1 MNEIS
6 QRIIISLSNE
16 KRGIPMG
23 HLIYIADDEA
33 NIRDLIKSFL
43 ESDGYTVAAFATGDE
58 LTEAFDREP
67 ADLVILDIMMPGT
80 DGLTVCKQLREKS
93 SVPII
98 ILTAKDS
105 EYDYV
110 HGITI
115 GSDDYLTKPF
125 RPTALLM
132 RVRSLLRRMEMNE
145 KSDQTIRS
153 GDKDVSVGDLTFSAE
168 KNELFCGGKTVK
180 LTRTELRMLLYMMKN
195 PQKAYS
201 REELLNEIWGFDTK
215 VETRVTDETLRRIRK
230 QLSLCGSN
238 VSVRTM
244 WGFGYRIE
252 VDGDQK

>member
-1 MNEIS
+1 MNHS
-6 QRIIISLSNE
+6 
-16 KRGIPMG
+16 
-23 HLIYIADDEA
+23 IYIADDEK

-43 ESDGYTVAAFATGDE
+43 ESDGYEVSAFETGDE
-58 LTEAFDREP
+58 LKAVFDEKP

-80 DGLTVCKQLREKS
+80 DGLTLCRKLREKS

-110 HGITI
+110 QGITI

-132 RVRSLLRRMEMNE
+132 RVRSLLRRMDMNE
-145 KSDQTIRS
+145 KGDRSSKMSDEDIS
-153 GDKDVSVGDLTFSAE
+153 IGDLTFSGRR
-168 KNELFCGGKTVK
+168 NEILCGGRPVK
-180 LTRTELRMLLYMMKN
+180 LTRTELKMLSYMMKN
-195 PQKAYS
+195 PEKAYS
-201 REELLNEIWGFDTK
+201 RDELLNAIWGYDTK

-230 QLSLCGSN
+230 QLSACESN

-252 VDGDQK
+252 VNGDKK

>member
-1 MNEIS
+1 MS
-6 QRIIISLSNE
+6 HS
-16 KRGIPMG
+16 
-23 HLIYIADDEA
+23 IYIADDEE

-43 ESDGYTVAAFATGDE
+43 KSDGYEVSAFETGDE
-58 LTEAFDREP
+58 LKAVFDEKP

-80 DGLTVCKQLREKS
+80 DGLTLCRKLREKS

-110 HGITI
+110 QGITI

-132 RVRSLLRRMEMNE
+132 RVRSLLRRMDMNE
-145 KSDQTIRS
+145 KGDRSSKMSDEDIS
-153 GDKDVSVGDLTFSAE
+153 IGDLTFSGRR
-168 KNELFCGGKTVK
+168 NEILCGGRPVK
-180 LTRTELRMLLYMMKN
+180 LTRTELKMLSYMMKN
-195 PQKAYS
+195 PEKAYS
-201 REELLNEIWGFDTK
+201 RDELLNAIWGYDTK

-230 QLSLCGSN
+230 QLSACESN

-252 VDGDQK
+252 VNGDKK

>member
-1 MNEIS
+1 MS
-6 QRIIISLSNE
+6 HS
-16 KRGIPMG
+16 
-23 HLIYIADDEA
+23 IYIADDEK

-43 ESDGYTVAAFATGDE
+43 ESDGYEVSAFETGDE
-58 LTEAFDREP
+58 LEAAFDKKP

-80 DGLTVCKQLREKS
+80 DGLTICKELREKS

-132 RVRSLLRRMEMNE
+132 RVRSLLRRMDMNE
-145 KSDQTIRS
+145 KSDRQQKEATDNI
-153 GDKDVSVGDLTFSAE
+153 SVGDLTFSGE
-168 KNELFCGGKTVK
+168 KNQIFCNGKPVK
-180 LTRTELRMLLYMMKN
+180 LTRTELKMLLYMMKN
-195 PQKAYS
+195 PDKAYS
-201 REELLNEIWGFDTK
+201 RDELLNIIWGYDTA

-230 QLSLCGSN
+230 QLSAYNSN
-238 VSVRTM
+238 VSIRTM

-252 VDGDQK
+252 VDGDKK

>member
-1 MNEIS
+1 MS
-6 QRIIISLSNE
+6 HS
-16 KRGIPMG
+16 
-23 HLIYIADDEA
+23 IYIADDER

-43 ESDGYTVAAFATGDE
+43 ESDGYEVSAFETGDE
-58 LTEAFDREP
+58 LKAAFDEKP

-80 DGLTVCKQLREKS
+80 DGLTVCKQLREES
-93 SVPII
+93 GVPII

-132 RVRSLLRRMEMNE
+132 RVRSLLRRMDMNE
-145 KSDQTIRS
+145 KSDHSSKASEEDTGI
-153 GDKDVSVGDLTFSAE
+153 GDLTFSSSR
-168 KNELFCGGKTVK
+168 NEILCSGKPIK
-180 LTRTELRMLLYMMKN
+180 LTRTELKMLSYMMKN
-195 PQKAYS
+195 PDKAYS
-201 REELLNEIWGFDTK
+201 REELLEAIWDFDTK

-230 QLSLCGSN
+230 QLSACESN
-238 VSVRTM
+238 VSVKTM

-252 VDGDQK
+252 VNGDKK

>member
-1 MNEIS
+1 MS
-6 QRIIISLSNE
+6 HS
-16 KRGIPMG
+16 
-23 HLIYIADDEA
+23 IYIADDEK

-43 ESDGYTVAAFATGDE
+43 ESDGYEVPAFETGDE
-58 LTEAFDREP
+58 LKAVFDEKP

-80 DGLTVCKQLREKS
+80 DGLTLCRKLREES

-110 HGITI
+110 QGITI

-132 RVRSLLRRMEMNE
+132 RVRSLLRRMDMNE
-145 KSDQTIRS
+145 KGDRSSKMSDEDIS
-153 GDKDVSVGDLTFSAE
+153 IGDLTFSGRR
-168 KNELFCGGKTVK
+168 NEILCGGRPVK
-180 LTRTELRMLLYMMKN
+180 LTRTELKMLSYMMKN
-195 PQKAYS
+195 PEKAYS
-201 REELLNEIWGFDTK
+201 RDELLNAIWGYDTK

-230 QLSLCGSN
+230 QLSACESN

-252 VDGDQK
+252 VNGDKK

>member
-1 MNEIS
+1 MS
-6 QRIIISLSNE
+6 HS
-16 KRGIPMG
+16 
-23 HLIYIADDEA
+23 IYIADDER

-43 ESDGYTVAAFATGDE
+43 ESDGYEVSAFETGDE
-58 LTEAFDREP
+58 LKAAFDEKP

-93 SVPII
+93 GVPII

-132 RVRSLLRRMEMNE
+132 RVRSLLRRMDMNE
-145 KSDQTIRS
+145 KSDHSSKASEEDTGI
-153 GDKDVSVGDLTFSAE
+153 GDLTFSSSR
-168 KNELFCGGKTVK
+168 NEILCSGKPIK
-180 LTRTELRMLLYMMKN
+180 LTRTELKMLSYMMKN
-195 PQKAYS
+195 PDKAYS
-201 REELLNEIWGFDTK
+201 RDELLEAIWGFDTK

-230 QLSLCGSN
+230 QLSACESN
-238 VSVRTM
+238 VSVKTM

-252 VDGDQK
+252 VNGDKK

>member
-1 MNEIS
+1 MS
-6 QRIIISLSNE
+6 HS
-16 KRGIPMG
+16 
-23 HLIYIADDEA
+23 IYIADDEKD
-33 NIRDLIKSFL
+33 IRDLIKSFL
-43 ESDGYTVAAFATGDE
+43 ESDGYEVSAFETGDE
-58 LTEAFDREP
+58 LKAVFDEKP

-80 DGLTVCKQLREKS
+80 DGLTLCRKLREKS

-110 HGITI
+110 QGITI

-132 RVRSLLRRMEMNE
+132 RVRSLLRRMDMNE
-145 KSDQTIRS
+145 KGDRSSKMSDEDIS
-153 GDKDVSVGDLTFSAE
+153 IGDLTFSGRR
-168 KNELFCGGKTVK
+168 NEILCGGRPVK
-180 LTRTELRMLLYMMKN
+180 LTRTELKMLSYMMKN
-195 PQKAYS
+195 PEKAYS
-201 REELLNEIWGFDTK
+201 RDELLNAIWGYDTK

-230 QLSLCGSN
+230 QLSACESN

-252 VDGDQK
+252 VNGDKK

>member
-1 MNEIS
+1 MS
-6 QRIIISLSNE
+6 HS
-16 KRGIPMG
+16 
-23 HLIYIADDEA
+23 IYIADDEK

-43 ESDGYTVAAFATGDE
+43 ESDGYEVSAFETGDE
-58 LTEAFDREP
+58 LKAAFDEKP

-80 DGLTVCKQLREKS
+80 DGLTLCRKLREES

-110 HGITI
+110 QGITI

-132 RVRSLLRRMEMNE
+132 RVRSLLRRMDMNE
-145 KSDQTIRS
+145 KGDRSSKMSDEDIS
-153 GDKDVSVGDLTFSAE
+153 IGDLTFSGRR
-168 KNELFCGGKTVK
+168 NEILCGGRPVK
-180 LTRTELRMLLYMMKN
+180 LTRTELKMLSYMMKN
-195 PQKAYS
+195 PEKAYS
-201 REELLNEIWGFDTK
+201 RDELPNAIWGYDTK

-230 QLSLCGSN
+230 QLSACESN

-252 VDGDQK
+252 VNGDKK

>member
-1 MNEIS
+1 
-6 QRIIISLSNE
+6 
-16 KRGIPMG
+16 MG
-23 HLIYIADDEA
+23 HSIYIADDEE

-43 ESDGYTVAAFATGDE
+43 ESDGYTVSAFATGDE
-58 LTEAFDREP
+58 LAEAFEKKP

-80 DGLTVCKQLREKS
+80 DGLTLCKQLREKS

-125 RPTALLM
+125 RPTTLLM
-132 RVRSLLRRMEMNE
+132 RVRSLLRRMDMNE
-145 KSDQTIRS
+145 RSDQYAKYSER
-153 GDKDVSVGDLTFSAE
+153 DVKVGDLTFSVE
-168 KNELFCGGKTVK
+168 RNEIFCGSRPIK
-180 LTRTELRMLLYMMKN
+180 LTRTELKMLSYMMQN

-201 REELLNEIWGFDTK
+201 RDELLNAIWGYDTK

-252 VDGDQK
+252 VNGDEK

>member
-1 MNEIS
+1 MS
-6 QRIIISLSNE
+6 HS
-16 KRGIPMG
+16 
-23 HLIYIADDEA
+23 IYIADDER

-43 ESDGYTVAAFATGDE
+43 ESDGYEVSAFETGDE
-58 LTEAFDREP
+58 LKAAFDEKP

-80 DGLTVCKQLREKS
+80 DGLTVCKQLREES
-93 SVPII
+93 GVPII

-132 RVRSLLRRMEMNE
+132 RVRSLLRRMDMNE
-145 KSDQTIRS
+145 KNDHTSKASEEDIS
-153 GDKDVSVGDLTFSAE
+153 IGDLTFSSSR
-168 KNELFCGGKTVK
+168 NEILCSGKPIK
-180 LTRTELRMLLYMMKN
+180 LTRTELKMLSYMMKN
-195 PQKAYS
+195 PDKAYS
-201 REELLNEIWGFDTK
+201 RDELLEAIWGFDTK

-230 QLSLCGSN
+230 QLSACESN
-238 VSVRTM
+238 VSVKTM

-252 VDGDQK
+252 VNGDKK

>member
-1 MNEIS
+1 MS
-6 QRIIISLSNE
+6 HS
-16 KRGIPMG
+16 
-23 HLIYIADDEA
+23 IYIADDEK

-43 ESDGYTVAAFATGDE
+43 ESDGYEVSAFETGDE
-58 LTEAFDREP
+58 LKAVFDEKP

-80 DGLTVCKQLREKS
+80 DGLTLCRKLREES

-110 HGITI
+110 QGITI

-132 RVRSLLRRMEMNE
+132 RVRSLLRRMDMNE
-145 KSDQTIRS
+145 KGDRSSKMSDEDIS
-153 GDKDVSVGDLTFSAE
+153 IGDLTFSGRR
-168 KNELFCGGKTVK
+168 NEILCGGRPVK
-180 LTRTELRMLLYMMKN
+180 LTRTELKMLSYMMKN
-195 PQKAYS
+195 PEKAYS
-201 REELLNEIWGFDTK
+201 RDELLNAIWGHDTK

-230 QLSLCGSN
+230 QLSACESN

-252 VDGDQK
+252 VNGDKK

>member
-1 MNEIS
+1 MNHS
-6 QRIIISLSNE
+6 
-16 KRGIPMG
+16 
-23 HLIYIADDEA
+23 IYIADDEK

-43 ESDGYTVAAFATGDE
+43 ESDGYEVSAFETGDE
-58 LTEAFDREP
+58 LKAVFDEKP

-80 DGLTVCKQLREKS
+80 DGLTLCRKLREKS

-110 HGITI
+110 QGITI

-132 RVRSLLRRMEMNE
+132 RVRSLLRRMDMNE
-145 KSDQTIRS
+145 KGDRSSKMSDEDIS
-153 GDKDVSVGDLTFSAE
+153 IGDLTFSGRR
-168 KNELFCGGKTVK
+168 NEILCGGRPVK
-180 LTRTELRMLLYMMKN
+180 LTRTELKMLSYMMKN
-195 PQKAYS
+195 PEKAYS
-201 REELLNEIWGFDTK
+201 REELLNAIWGYDTK

-230 QLSLCGSN
+230 QLSACESN

-252 VDGDQK
+252 VNGDKK

>member
-1 MNEIS
+1 MS
-6 QRIIISLSNE
+6 HS
-16 KRGIPMG
+16 
-23 HLIYIADDEA
+23 IYIADDEE

-43 ESDGYTVAAFATGDE
+43 KSDGYEVSAFETGDE
-58 LTEAFDREP
+58 LKKVFDEKP

-80 DGLTVCKQLREKS
+80 DGLTLCRKLREKS

-110 HGITI
+110 QGITI

-132 RVRSLLRRMEMNE
+132 RVRSLLRRMDMNE
-145 KSDQTIRS
+145 KGDRSSKMSDEDIS
-153 GDKDVSVGDLTFSAE
+153 IGDLTFSGRR
-168 KNELFCGGKTVK
+168 NEILCGGRPVK
-180 LTRTELRMLLYMMKN
+180 LTRTELKMLSYMMKN
-195 PQKAYS
+195 PEKAYS
-201 REELLNEIWGFDTK
+201 RDELLNAIWGYDTK

-230 QLSLCGSN
+230 QLSACESN

-252 VDGDQK
+252 VNGDKK

>member
-1 MNEIS
+1 MS
-6 QRIIISLSNE
+6 HS
-16 KRGIPMG
+16 
-23 HLIYIADDEA
+23 IYIADDER

-43 ESDGYTVAAFATGDE
+43 ESDGYEVSAFETGDE
-58 LTEAFDREP
+58 LKVAFDEKP

-80 DGLTVCKQLREKS
+80 DGLTVCKQLREES
-93 SVPII
+93 GVPII

-132 RVRSLLRRMEMNE
+132 RVRSLLRRMDMNE
-145 KSDQTIRS
+145 KSDHSSKASEEDTSI
-153 GDKDVSVGDLTFSAE
+153 GDLTFSSSR
-168 KNELFCGGKTVK
+168 NEILCSGKPIK
-180 LTRTELRMLLYMMKN
+180 LTRTELKMLSYMMKN
-195 PQKAYS
+195 PDKAYS
-201 REELLNEIWGFDTK
+201 RDELLEAIWGFDTK

-230 QLSLCGSN
+230 QLSACESN
-238 VSVRTM
+238 VSVKTM

-252 VDGDQK
+252 VNGDKK

>member
-1 MNEIS
+1 MS
-6 QRIIISLSNE
+6 HS
-16 KRGIPMG
+16 
-23 HLIYIADDEA
+23 IYIADDER

-43 ESDGYTVAAFATGDE
+43 ESDGYEVSAFETGDE
-58 LTEAFDREP
+58 LKAAFDEKP

-80 DGLTVCKQLREKS
+80 DGLTVCKQLREES

-132 RVRSLLRRMEMNE
+132 RVRSLLRRMDMNE
-145 KSDQTIRS
+145 KSDHSSKASEEDTSI
-153 GDKDVSVGDLTFSAE
+153 GDLTFSSSR
-168 KNELFCGGKTVK
+168 NEMLCSGKPIK
-180 LTRTELRMLLYMMKN
+180 LTRTELKMLSYMMKN
-195 PQKAYS
+195 PDKAYS
-201 REELLNEIWGFDTK
+201 RDELLEAIWGFDTK

-230 QLSLCGSN
+230 QLSACESN
-238 VSVRTM
+238 VSVKTM

-252 VDGDQK
+252 VNGDKK

>member
-1 MNEIS
+1 MS
-6 QRIIISLSNE
+6 HS
-16 KRGIPMG
+16 
-23 HLIYIADDEA
+23 IYIADDER

-43 ESDGYTVAAFATGDE
+43 ESDGYEVSAFETGDE
-58 LTEAFDREP
+58 LKAAFDEKP

-80 DGLTVCKQLREKS
+80 DGLTVCKQLREES
-93 SVPII
+93 GVPII

-132 RVRSLLRRMEMNE
+132 RVRSLLRRMDMNE
-145 KSDQTIRS
+145 KSDHTSKASEEDIS
-153 GDKDVSVGDLTFSAE
+153 IGDLTFSSSR
-168 KNELFCGGKTVK
+168 NEILCSGKPIK
-180 LTRTELRMLLYMMKN
+180 LTRTELKMLSYMMKN
-195 PQKAYS
+195 PDKAYS
-201 REELLNEIWGFDTK
+201 RDELLEAIWGFDTK

-230 QLSLCGSN
+230 QLSTCESN
-238 VSVRTM
+238 VSVKTM

-252 VDGDQK
+252 VNGDKK

>member
-1 MNEIS
+1 MS
-6 QRIIISLSNE
+6 HS
-16 KRGIPMG
+16 
-23 HLIYIADDEA
+23 IYIADDEK

-43 ESDGYTVAAFATGDE
+43 ESDGYEVYAFETGDE
-58 LTEAFDREP
+58 LKAVFDEKP

-80 DGLTVCKQLREKS
+80 DGLTLCRKLREES

-110 HGITI
+110 QGITI

-132 RVRSLLRRMEMNE
+132 RVRSLLRRMDMNE
-145 KSDQTIRS
+145 KGDRSSKMSDEDIS
-153 GDKDVSVGDLTFSAE
+153 IGDLTFSGRR
-168 KNELFCGGKTVK
+168 NEILCGGRPVK
-180 LTRTELRMLLYMMKN
+180 LTRTELKMLSYMMKN
-195 PQKAYS
+195 PEKAYS
-201 REELLNEIWGFDTK
+201 RDELLNAIWGYDTK

-230 QLSLCGSN
+230 QLSACESN

-252 VDGDQK
+252 VNGDKK

>member
-1 MNEIS
+1 MS
-6 QRIIISLSNE
+6 HS
-16 KRGIPMG
+16 
-23 HLIYIADDEA
+23 IYIADDER

-43 ESDGYTVAAFATGDE
+43 ESDGYEVSAFETGDE
-58 LTEAFDREP
+58 LKAAFDEKP

-80 DGLTVCKQLREKS
+80 DGLTVCKQLREES
-93 SVPII
+93 GVPII

-132 RVRSLLRRMEMNE
+132 RVRSLLRRMDMNE
-145 KSDQTIRS
+145 KSDHSSKASEEDTGI
-153 GDKDVSVGDLTFSAE
+153 GDLTFSSSR
-168 KNELFCGGKTVK
+168 NEILCSGKPIK
-180 LTRTELRMLLYMMKN
+180 ITRTELKMLSYMMKN
-195 PQKAYS
+195 PDKAYS
-201 REELLNEIWGFDTK
+201 REELLEAIWGFDTK

-230 QLSLCGSN
+230 QLSACESN
-238 VSVRTM
+238 VSVKTM

-252 VDGDQK
+252 VNGDKK

>member
-1 MNEIS
+1 MS
-6 QRIIISLSNE
+6 HS
-16 KRGIPMG
+16 
-23 HLIYIADDEA
+23 IYIADDER

-43 ESDGYTVAAFATGDE
+43 ESDGYEVSAFETGDE
-58 LTEAFDREP
+58 LKAAFDEKP

-80 DGLTVCKQLREKS
+80 DGLTVCKQLREES

-132 RVRSLLRRMEMNE
+132 RVRSLLRRMDMNE
-145 KSDQTIRS
+145 KSDHSSKASEEDTGI
-153 GDKDVSVGDLTFSAE
+153 GDLTFSSSR
-168 KNELFCGGKTVK
+168 NEILCSGKPIK
-180 LTRTELRMLLYMMKN
+180 LTRTELKMLSYMMKN
-195 PQKAYS
+195 PDKAYS
-201 REELLNEIWGFDTK
+201 RDELLEAIWGFDTK

-230 QLSLCGSN
+230 QLSACESN
-238 VSVRTM
+238 VSVKTM

-252 VDGDQK
+252 VNGDKK

>member
-1 MNEIS
+1 MS
-6 QRIIISLSNE
+6 HS
-16 KRGIPMG
+16 
-23 HLIYIADDEA
+23 IYIADDER

-43 ESDGYTVAAFATGDE
+43 ESDGYEVSAFETGDE
-58 LTEAFDREP
+58 LKSAFDEKP

-80 DGLTVCKQLREKS
+80 DGLTVCKQLREES
-93 SVPII
+93 GVPII

-132 RVRSLLRRMEMNE
+132 RVRSLLRRMDMNE
-145 KSDQTIRS
+145 KSDHSSKASEEDTSI
-153 GDKDVSVGDLTFSAE
+153 GDLTFSSSR
-168 KNELFCGGKTVK
+168 NEILCSGKPIK
-180 LTRTELRMLLYMMKN
+180 LTRTELKMLSYMMKN
-195 PQKAYS
+195 PDKAYS
-201 REELLNEIWGFDTK
+201 RDELLEAIWGFDTK

-230 QLSLCGSN
+230 QLSACESN
-238 VSVRTM
+238 VSVKTM

-252 VDGDQK
+252 VNGDKK

>member
-1 MNEIS
+1 MS
-6 QRIIISLSNE
+6 HS
-16 KRGIPMG
+16 
-23 HLIYIADDEA
+23 IYIADDEK

-43 ESDGYTVAAFATGDE
+43 ESDGYEVSAFETGDE
-58 LTEAFDREP
+58 LKAVFDEKP

-80 DGLTVCKQLREKS
+80 DGLTLCRKLREKS

-110 HGITI
+110 QGITI

-132 RVRSLLRRMEMNE
+132 RVRSLLRRMDMNE
-145 KSDQTIRS
+145 KGDRSSKMSDEDIS
-153 GDKDVSVGDLTFSAE
+153 IGDLTFSGRR
-168 KNELFCGGKTVK
+168 NEILCGGRPVK
-180 LTRTELRMLLYMMKN
+180 LTRTELKMLSYMMKN
-195 PQKAYS
+195 PEKAYS
-201 REELLNEIWGFDTK
+201 REELLNAIWGYDTK

-230 QLSLCGSN
+230 QLSACESN

-252 VDGDQK
+252 VNGDKK

>member
-1 MNEIS
+1 MS
-6 QRIIISLSNE
+6 HS
-16 KRGIPMG
+16 
-23 HLIYIADDEA
+23 IYIADDEK

-43 ESDGYTVAAFATGDE
+43 ESDGYDVSAFETGDE
-58 LTEAFDREP
+58 LKAVFDEKP

-80 DGLTVCKQLREKS
+80 DGLTLCRKLREES

-110 HGITI
+110 QGITI

-132 RVRSLLRRMEMNE
+132 RVRSLLRRMDMNE
-145 KSDQTIRS
+145 KGDRSSKMSDDEIS
-153 GDKDVSVGDLTFSAE
+153 IGDLTFSGRR
-168 KNELFCGGKTVK
+168 NEILCGGRPVK
-180 LTRTELRMLLYMMKN
+180 LTRTELKMLSYMMKN
-195 PQKAYS
+195 PEKAYS
-201 REELLNEIWGFDTK
+201 RDELLNAIWGYDTK

-230 QLSLCGSN
+230 QLSACESN

-252 VDGDQK
+252 VNGDKK

>member
-1 MNEIS
+1 MS
-6 QRIIISLSNE
+6 HS
-16 KRGIPMG
+16 
-23 HLIYIADDEA
+23 IYIADDEK

-43 ESDGYTVAAFATGDE
+43 ESDGYEVSAFETGDE
-58 LTEAFDREP
+58 LKAVFDEKP

-80 DGLTVCKQLREKS
+80 DGLTLCRKLREES

-110 HGITI
+110 QGITI

-132 RVRSLLRRMEMNE
+132 RVRLLLRRMDMNE
-145 KSDQTIRS
+145 KGDRSSKMSDEDIS
-153 GDKDVSVGDLTFSAE
+153 IGDLTFSGRR
-168 KNELFCGGKTVK
+168 NEILCGGRPVK
-180 LTRTELRMLLYMMKN
+180 LTRTELKMLSYMMKN
-195 PQKAYS
+195 PEKAYS
-201 REELLNEIWGFDTK
+201 RDELLNAIWGYDTK

-230 QLSLCGSN
+230 QLSACESN

-252 VDGDQK
+252 VNGDKK

>member
-1 MNEIS
+1 MN
-6 QRIIISLSNE
+6 
-16 KRGIPMG
+16 
-23 HLIYIADDEA
+23 HTIYIADDEK

-43 ESDGYTVAAFATGDE
+43 ESDGYEVSAFETGDE
-58 LTEAFDREP
+58 LKAAFDEKP

-80 DGLTVCKQLREKS
+80 DGLTVCKQLREES

-132 RVRSLLRRMEMNE
+132 RVRSLLRRIDMYE
-145 KSDQTIRS
+145 T
-153 GDKDVSVGDLTFSAE
+153 GDKKMKNTDNDVSVGDLLFSHE
-168 KNELFCGGKTVK
+168 KNEIFCNGKPVK
-180 LTRTELRMLLYMMKN
+180 LTRTELRMLSYMMKN
-195 PQKAYS
+195 PEKAYS
-201 REELLNEIWGFDTK
+201 RDELLNAIWGYDTK

-230 QLSLCGSN
+230 QLSACKSN
-238 VSVRTM
+238 VSIRTM
-244 WGFGYRIE
+244 WGFGYRVE
-252 VDGDQK
+252 VDGDKK

>member
-1 MNEIS
+1 MS
-6 QRIIISLSNE
+6 HS
-16 KRGIPMG
+16 
-23 HLIYIADDEA
+23 IYIADDER

-43 ESDGYTVAAFATGDE
+43 ESDGYEVSAFETGDE
-58 LTEAFDREP
+58 LKAAFDEKP

-80 DGLTVCKQLREKS
+80 DGLAVCKQLREES
-93 SVPII
+93 GVPII

-132 RVRSLLRRMEMNE
+132 RVRSLLRRMDMNE
-145 KSDQTIRS
+145 KSDHSSKASEEDTSI
-153 GDKDVSVGDLTFSAE
+153 GDLTFSSSR
-168 KNELFCGGKTVK
+168 NEILCSGKPIK
-180 LTRTELRMLLYMMKN
+180 LTRTELKMLSYMMKN
-195 PQKAYS
+195 PDKAYS
-201 REELLNEIWGFDTK
+201 RDELLEAIWGFDTK

-230 QLSLCGSN
+230 QLSACESN
-238 VSVRTM
+238 VSVKTM

-252 VDGDQK
+252 VNGDKK

>member
-1 MNEIS
+1 MS
-6 QRIIISLSNE
+6 HS
-16 KRGIPMG
+16 
-23 HLIYIADDEA
+23 IYIADDEK

-43 ESDGYTVAAFATGDE
+43 ESDGYEVSAFETGDE
-58 LTEAFDREP
+58 LKAVFDEKP

-80 DGLTVCKQLREKS
+80 DGLTLCRKLREES

-110 HGITI
+110 QGITI

-132 RVRSLLRRMEMNE
+132 RVRSLLRRMDMNE
-145 KSDQTIRS
+145 KGDRSSKMSDEDIS
-153 GDKDVSVGDLTFSAE
+153 IGDLTFSGRR
-168 KNELFCGGKTVK
+168 NEILCGGRPVK
-180 LTRTELRMLLYMMKN
+180 LTRTELEMLSYMMKN
-195 PQKAYS
+195 PEKAYS
-201 REELLNEIWGFDTK
+201 RDELLNAIWGYDTK

-230 QLSLCGSN
+230 QLSACESN

-252 VDGDQK
+252 VNGDKK

>member
-1 MNEIS
+1 MS
-6 QRIIISLSNE
+6 HS
-16 KRGIPMG
+16 
-23 HLIYIADDEA
+23 IYIADDEK

-43 ESDGYTVAAFATGDE
+43 ESDGYEVSAFETGDE
-58 LTEAFDREP
+58 LKAAFDEKP

-80 DGLTVCKQLREKS
+80 DGLTLCRKLREES
-93 SVPII
+93 SVSII

-110 HGITI
+110 QGITI

-132 RVRSLLRRMEMNE
+132 RVRSLLRRMDMNE
-145 KSDQTIRS
+145 KGDRSSKMSDEDIS
-153 GDKDVSVGDLTFSAE
+153 IGDLTFSGRR
-168 KNELFCGGKTVK
+168 NEILCGGRPVK
-180 LTRTELRMLLYMMKN
+180 LTRTELKMLSYMMKN
-195 PQKAYS
+195 PEKAYS
-201 REELLNEIWGFDTK
+201 RDELLNAIWGYDTK

-230 QLSLCGSN
+230 QLSACESN

-252 VDGDQK
+252 VNGDKK

>member
-1 MNEIS
+1 MS
-6 QRIIISLSNE
+6 HS
-16 KRGIPMG
+16 
-23 HLIYIADDEA
+23 IYIADDER

-43 ESDGYTVAAFATGDE
+43 ESDGYEVSAFETGDE
-58 LTEAFDREP
+58 LKAAFDEKP

-80 DGLTVCKQLREKS
+80 DGLTVCKQLREES
-93 SVPII
+93 GVPII

-132 RVRSLLRRMEMNE
+132 RVRSLLRLMDMNE
-145 KSDQTIRS
+145 KSDHSSKASEEDTGI
-153 GDKDVSVGDLTFSAE
+153 GDLTFSSSR
-168 KNELFCGGKTVK
+168 NEILCSGKPIK
-180 LTRTELRMLLYMMKN
+180 LTRTELKMLSYMMKN
-195 PQKAYS
+195 PDKAYS
-201 REELLNEIWGFDTK
+201 REELLEAIWGFDTK

-230 QLSLCGSN
+230 QLSACESN
-238 VSVRTM
+238 VSVKTM

-252 VDGDQK
+252 VNGDKK